1 MEAGKL
7 KTIVILILVCVN
19 LAFGGILL
27 AERMDTAVGAA
38 QSRSE
43 LAEVMAGLGITL
55 DPEIIPAEAAT
66 LRYSVSRDPE
76 AEEKLVTALLGEVV
90 GQDQG
95 GNIRLYEN
103 ENGWARFRSGGS
115 FEVSLKVAGSSLDSR
130 LRESGLNVVRDEE
143 SYVCTMGDARIFNC
157 RFTLSQRAGGIYV
170 SGRFLPGS
178 PEAAEPADGSDAATL
193 LLRFHDRMRDAGGI
207 YTRIEEILPGYVLN
221 VSASSME
228 LTPVWRITTDGGV
241 RYLDVCALRLLT
253 VTG

>member
-7 KTIVILILVCVN
+7 KTIVILILLCVN

-55 DPEIIPAEAAT
+55 DPEIIPAEAPA

-90 GQDQG
+90 GEDQG

-130 LRESGLNVVRDEE
+130 LRESGLNIVRDEE
-143 SYVCTMGDARIFNC
+143 SYVCATGEARIFNC

-178 PEAAEPADGSDAATL
+178 PEAAEPADSSDTATL
-193 LLRFHDRMRDAGGI
+193 LLRFHDRMQDAGGI